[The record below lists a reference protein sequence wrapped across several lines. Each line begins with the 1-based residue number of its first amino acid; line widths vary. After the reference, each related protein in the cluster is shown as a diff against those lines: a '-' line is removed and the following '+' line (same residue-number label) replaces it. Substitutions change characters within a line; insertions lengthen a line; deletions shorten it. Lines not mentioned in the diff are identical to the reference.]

1 MGYFARVLADPIRW
15 LLLALGGALGALL
28 YLVLTSINL

>member
-1 MGYFARVLADPIRW
+1 MRYFARVLADPLRW
-15 LLLALGGALGALL
+15 LLLLLGGAFGALL